1 MEVPE
6 LAREVLEEISIPG
19 VTGLTERGFTIRVL
33 IKTTPGNQW
42 AIQRGFNRLVKQ
54 RFDAA
59 GIELPYPQTVLHFGR
74 DKLGYA
80 APVEV
85 RGVDALKHS
94 AGTTPAPGQP
104 MRRSD
109 ERRLGKEWVSTFY
122 SRWTPCK

>member
-1 MEVPE
+1 MEDPE

-54 RFDAA
+54 RLDAA
-59 GIELPYPQTVLHFGR
+59 GIALPYPQTVLHFGR

-80 APVEV
+80 APVDRSEGRRV
-85 RGVDALKHS
+85 GQECASSGRSGC
-94 AGTTPAPGQP
+94 APWN
-104 MRRSD
+104 
-109 ERRLGKEWVSTFY
+109 EK
-122 SRWTPCK
+122 K

>member
-80 APVEV
+80 APVDV
-85 RGVDALKHS
+85 RG
-94 AGTTPAPGQP
+94 
-104 MRRSD
+104 RSE
-109 ERRLGKEWVSTFY
+109 ERRVGKECVSTGR
-122 SRWTPCK
+122 SRWSPYH